1 MNLKNRD
8 ICMKITL
15 AKIAGCKRV
24 LLGLTEPCYSLSVAI
39 ALLTLVAL
47 PEEAKLAPIRSVAV
61 QGEVAFTLTDL
72 AGAEMLDVADNGRS
86 AVVVGA
92 DTATLVEIKNKSLEV
107 KGTWTLT
114 EAYLPNGSTAAEL
127 TSVSISPDG
136 SYALIGVKDDDE
148 ANLDTFNEKPGKVV
162 AIALPSLKVLGQVT
176 VGRGS
181 DSVAIAPNSRFAAI
195 ANEDEENEEDL
206 TNLSNRPGTVSIIDL
221 RFGPTQMT
229 QIEIPIPPNNIP
241 FFPNDPQPETIRISA
256 DSRFILVTLQENNA
270 VARIEVPRWLP
281 RPLSTDA
288 FAVRNFNMGV
298 RVGLGLKQDEVGE
311 GNCRSSNYDL
321 SLRQRYL
328 SAREPDGIAIT
339 KNGRYFVT
347 ADEDNLTSVNN
358 QSYMGIP
365 LSPHGS
371 RTISVFDAQT
381 GVYLGDSGNSI
392 ENSILALKLPQRCD
406 SKGPEPEV
414 VDVGMIAG
422 RTLAFVSIER
432 SDAVTIHDITDPT
445 KIQLLDT
452 VILNP
457 NIVGS
462 DLAAEFEPEGIVF
475 ISATKQVLVS
485 NPANNSV
492 SLINLTVNREKRGRP
507 YYKNQ

>member
-1 MNLKNRD
+1 MNQKNHD
-8 ICMKITL
+8 TCMKSAL
-15 AKIAGCKRV
+15 VKIIRCKQV
-24 LLGLTEPCYSLSVAI
+24 LLGLTKTCYSLSVAI

-47 PEEAKLAPIRSVAV
+47 PEAAKSDPIRSIAV
-61 QGEVAFTLTDL
+61 EGKVAFTLTDL
-72 AGAEMLDVADNGRS
+72 AGTEMLDVADNGKF

-92 DTATLVEIKNKSLEV
+92 DTATLVNIKKNSLEV

-127 TSVSISPDG
+127 TGVSISPNG
-136 SYALIGVKDDDE
+136 SYALIGVKDNDE

-176 VGRGS
+176 VGRGT
-181 DSVAIAPNSRFAAI
+181 DSVAIAPNGQFAAI

-206 TNLSNRPGTVSIIDL
+206 TNPNNRPGTVSIIDL
-221 RFGPTQMT
+221 RFGPTQMS
-229 QIEIPIPPNNIP
+229 QIEVPIPPNNIP

-256 DSRFILVTLQENNA
+256 DSRFILATLQENNA
-270 VARIEVPRWLP
+270 VARIEVPGWLP
-281 RPLSTDA
+281 RPLRPDA

-298 RVGLGLKQDEVGE
+298 RVGFGLTQDEVGE
-311 GNCRSSNYDL
+311 GKCRSSNYDL
-321 SLRQRYL
+321 SLRKPYF

-358 QSYMGIP
+358 QSDMGIP
-365 LSPHGS
+365 LSRNGS

-381 GVYLGDSGNSI
+381 GVFLGDSGNSI

-414 VDVGMIAG
+414 VDVGTIAG

-457 NIVGS
+457 SIVGS
-462 DLAAEFEPEGIVF
+462 DRAAEFEPEGIVF
-475 ISATKQVLVS
+475 IPATKQVLVS
-485 NPANNSV
+485 NPENNSM
-492 SLINLTVNREKRGRP
+492 SLINLTVNREKRGR
-507 YYKNQ
+507 